1 MKTLVARH
9 GPRERAWQGIKSVL
23 TRAKLLKSGHWGLAE
38 ESVRRSLAFSGA
50 VYTALIASWLLLKR
64 LHFCQVDAA
73 FAAMKA
79 TWVRS
84 TISFRA
90 NYTTAQKNGRKNRL
104 V

>member
-1 MKTLVARH
+1 
-9 GPRERAWQGIKSVL
+9 
-23 TRAKLLKSGHWGLAE
+23 
-38 ESVRRSLAFSGA
+38 
-50 VYTALIASWLLLKR
+50 LKR

-90 NYTTAQKNGRKNRL
+90 NYTTAQKNSRKNTL

>member
-1 MKTLVARH
+1 
-9 GPRERAWQGIKSVL
+9 
-23 TRAKLLKSGHWGLAE
+23 
-38 ESVRRSLAFSGA
+38 
-50 VYTALIASWLLLKR
+50 LKR

-84 TISFRA
+84 TISSRA
-90 NYTTAQKNGRKNRL
+90 NYTTAQKDSQKNTL